1 MKNVH
6 LVPINVV
13 DLVEKIND
21 KNLRENER
29 NNYIFRLEATVA
41 YINEALNK
49 NSTTNSFKKKYR

>member
-1 MKNVH
+1 
-6 LVPINVV
+6 
-13 DLVEKIND
+13 VEKIND

-49 NSTTNSFKKKYR
+49 NSTTNSFKKKTFR